1 MRRTSRQEG
10 LVHQDKVQRLSI
22 AFVGGPQTLIDQI
35 ETMAHLMGIENVGV
49 NPEIADVVIIQHG
62 NETIGN
68 NQIHY
73 DLAQDGF
80 HLGHR
85 PADFNTGTPS
95 QIQRPGIETILAGC
109 ILQEVL
115 RITGCI
121 RRMEIV
127 KTTIQVRMRVDPAS
141 LDLNEGPLDSHQ
153 AVMDDIIQNSR
164 TSQQI
169 EEGEHVALLIR
180 LDENDDLVRSLLDRV
195 DLQERERPE
204 TVEAA
209 CIRFTIPIQK
219 EIQEESHIMIVGAGA
234 LGTWA
239 MDTIGRGLQN
249 KAFSMT
255 IVDPDREVELHNLN
269 RQILYSEND
278 LGQPKAPAAAER
290 MQEIAPSCLATGSS
304 SMIGLPDLHAI
315 FTNEASPDNSGYEDD
330 IDLLNDEEDS
340 ILDINSALRSSN
352 VLVSCVDNLHTR
364 GILSGIAAALDI
376 PLINAGAGGFQG
388 QLDVIPP
395 GDLCM
400 ICRYGEGIIHNHSV
414 RSCQEDGEIPFGSI
428 VTSSA
433 IFGALQGLAAIASLN
448 ENPLNDWPRSI
459 IWGGRGNKL
468 TIQHTHPPYRRSRP
482 GPHLDHVFMA
492 LGGSFSDSTEE
503 ELE

>member
-10 LVHQDKVQRLSI
+10 LVYQNRVERLRI
-22 AFVGGPQTLIDQI
+22 AMMGGPQTLHNRIR
-35 ETMAHLMGIENVGV
+35 TMAHLMGIENLDAD
-49 NPEIADVVIIQHG
+49 PETADVVIVQHG
-62 NETIGN
+62 NEPIGK

-73 DLAQDGF
+73 DLAKDGF

-85 PADFNTGTPS
+85 PANFETGTPNK
-95 QIQRPGIETILAGC
+95 IQRPGIETILAGC
-109 ILQEVL
+109 ILQDVL
-115 RITGCI
+115 RITDCI

-127 KTTIQVRMRVDPAS
+127 KTTIQVRMRVDPTS
-141 LDLNEGPLDSHQ
+141 LNLNEYPLDSHQ
-153 AVMDDIIQNSR
+153 AVMNGVIQNSR
-164 TSQQI
+164 QSKRI
-169 EEGEHVALLIR
+169 EDGEHVALLIR
-180 LDENDDLVRSLLDRV
+180 LDEDDELVRSLLDRI
-195 DLQERERPE
+195 DLQEQRTFEA
-204 TVEAA
+204 VEPSN
-209 CIRFTIPIQK
+209 IRLTIPIQK
-219 EIQEESHIMIVGAGA
+219 EIKENSHIVIAGAGA

-249 KAFSMT
+249 EAFSMT
-255 IVDPDREVELHNLN
+255 IVDPDQEVELHNLN
-269 RQILYSEND
+269 RQILYSEKD
-278 LGQPKAPAAAER
+278 LGQPKAPVAAER
-290 MQEIAPSCLATGSS
+290 IQEIAPSCVATGSS

-315 FTNEASPDNSGYEDD
+315 FTNEASSDFSEVKDD
-330 IDLLNDEEDS
+330 IDLFNFGKEEN
-340 ILDINSALRSSN
+340 LDLNSALRNSD
-352 VLVSCVDNLHTR
+352 VLVSCVDNLHAR

-414 RSCQEDGEIPFGSI
+414 RSCQEDGEVPFGSI

-433 IFGALQGLAAIASLN
+433 IFGALQGLGAIASLN
-448 ENPLNDWPRSI
+448 GEILNDWPRSM
-459 IWGGRGNKL
+459 IWGGRGNTL

-492 LGGSFSDSTEE
+492 LGGSFNYSSEE
-503 ELE
+503 E

>member
-10 LVHQDKVQRLSI
+10 LVHQDRVEQLRI
-22 AFVGGPQTLIDQI
+22 ALIGGPQTLINRI
-35 ETMAHLMGIENVGV
+35 KSMAQLMGIENIGV
-49 NPEIADVVIIQHG
+49 EPEIADVVIIQHG
-62 NETIGN
+62 HEPFGK

-73 DLAQDGF
+73 DISQNGF

-85 PADFNTGTPS
+85 PADFETGTPS

-127 KTTIQVRMRVDPAS
+127 KATIQVRMRVDPTS
-141 LDLNEGPLDSHQ
+141 LDLNENPLDSHQ
-153 AVMDDIIQNSR
+153 AIMDGVVQNSR
-164 TSQQI
+164 TSERI
-169 EEGEHVALLIR
+169 EDGEHVALLIR
-180 LDENDDLVRSLLDRV
+180 LDESDELVRSLLDRV
-195 DLQERERPE
+195 DLQEQEVSYA
-204 TVEAA
+204 VEPAN
-209 CIRFTIPIQK
+209 IRLTIPVQTG
-219 EIQEESHIMIVGAGA
+219 IQEKSHIMIVGAGA

-239 MDTIGRGLQN
+239 IDTIGRGLEN
-249 KAFSMT
+249 EAFSMT
-255 IVDPDREVELHNLN
+255 IVDPDQEVEMHNLN
-269 RQILYSEND
+269 RQILYSERD
-278 LGQPKAPAAAER
+278 LGRPKAPVAAER
-290 MQEIAPSCLATGSS
+290 IQEIAPSCTAIGSS
-304 SMIGLPDLHAI
+304 SKIGLPDLHAI
-315 FTNEASPDNSGYEDD
+315 FTKGTSSDFSEYEDD
-330 IDLLNDEEDS
+330 IDLFNLEKEE
-340 ILDINSALRSSN
+340 ILDLNSTLKSCD

-364 GILSGIAAALDI
+364 GILSGISSALDI

-400 ICRYGEGIIHNHSV
+400 ICRYGEGIIHNHSI
-414 RSCQEDGEIPFGSI
+414 RSCQEDGEVPFGSI

-448 ENPLNDWPRSI
+448 EDGLDDWPRSM

-482 GPHLDHVFMA
+482 GPHLEHVFMA
-492 LGGSFSDSTEE
+492 LGGSFDYSTEE